1 MTDFGVNEQTVN
13 DAAESCARRLAKWF
27 GSPEEAM
34 AAMEDDPIA
43 MMEIALADFMK
54 AQRALTLKVHMN
66 PRPFARQCAELLQA
80 GGELPAA

>member
-1 MTDFGVNEQTVN
+1 MTDFGVSEQTVN
-13 DAAESCARRLAKWF
+13 DAAESCVRRLAKWF
-27 GSPEEAM
+27 GGAEEAA
-34 AAMEDDPIA
+34 AAMEADPIA

-80 GGELPAA
+80 GGKLPV

>member
-1 MTDFGVNEQTVN
+1 M
-13 DAAESCARRLAKWF
+13 
-27 GSPEEAM
+27 EA
-34 AAMEDDPIA
+34 DPIA

-80 GGELPAA
+80 GGKLPA

>member
-1 MTDFGVNEQTVN
+1 MTDFGVSEQTVN
-13 DAAESCARRLAKWF
+13 DAAEACARRLAKWF

-54 AQRALTLKVHMN
+54 AQRAMTLKVHMN

-80 GGELPAA
+80 GGELPST